1 MTTHSYPHIL
11 LVEDNPA
18 DLRLAQEVLREADLA
33 EGLMVARDGEQAM
46 KMVRREGEYA
56 SLPEPDLILL
66 DLNLPRKHGRE
77 VLKEIKED
85 ARLRRIPVLILTT
98 SKAESDVNACY
109 DAHANAFLAKPVAID
124 EFAKLTGLIREFWFN
139 TAQLPPKAVVP

>member
-1 MTTHSYPHIL
+1 MIMHSHPIIL

-18 DLRLAQEVLREADLA
+18 DLRLAQEVLSEASLA
-33 EGLMVARDGEQAM
+33 DGILVARDGEQAM
-46 KMVRREGEYA
+46 RMLRREGEHA
-56 SLPEPDLILL
+56 NLPEPDIVLL

-85 ARLRRIPVLILTT
+85 PRLRRMPVLILTT
-98 SKAESDVNACY
+98 SRAESDVNACY

-124 EFAKLTGLIREFWFN
+124 DFARLTQVIREFWFGSV
-139 TAQLPPKAVVP
+139 QLPAKGAMQ